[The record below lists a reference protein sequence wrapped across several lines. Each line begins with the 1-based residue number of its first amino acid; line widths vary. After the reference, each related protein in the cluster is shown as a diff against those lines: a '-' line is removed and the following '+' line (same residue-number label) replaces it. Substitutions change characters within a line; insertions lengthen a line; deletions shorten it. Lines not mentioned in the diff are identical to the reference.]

1 MAAGEHLPE
10 EDAYGPDVAFR
21 CRLLSREPFGRDV
34 GERSRDVSD
43 RRQRVCAVELREA
56 EVEEPDGDLVPILEE
71 DVGRLHVTMDDSRP
85 VRVRERIEH
94 LRRNLDGVL
103 VRKRPCSKR
112 FSKRAAG
119 NVFVRDVHVAR
130 VVSHVVG
137 ADAAVMSKPARREGL
152 AFGTSSRLALPRDDL
167 ERDVESVSLVE
178 GEPDRARAAASER
191 PHRAVSAEDEL
202 LGRGGKSDRRHR

>member
-103 VRKRPCSKR
+103 VESDPVRSASRNVRPGTYSY
-112 FSKRAAG
+112 A
-119 NVFVRDVHVAR
+119 
-130 VVSHVVG
+130 
-137 ADAAVMSKPARREGL
+137 MYTWL
-152 AFGTSSRLALPRDDL
+152 ASCPTS
-167 ERDVESVSLVE
+167 
-178 GEPDRARAAASER
+178 
-191 PHRAVSAEDEL
+191 
-202 LGRGGKSDRRHR
+202 